1 MEGFFTAFT
10 CLETKRE
17 KIGSFNVAH
26 PSLSFILDV
35 IIHENGMHLSRNS
48 TTTYLAL
55 RLIATLMRFPMGLCT
70 HHQRKSSEKFE
81 KIDYVICISN
91 RAWKKPH
98 GNRKHF
104 HYIFDIKEKDTQ
116 LSFLLYW
123 LFAFTFPNYFWV
135 QKYWTID
142 KEIRKSWKSILCKKK
157 ISFEIFQFQFLF
169 CKIYNCANMPS
180 DL

>member
-26 PSLSFILDV
+26 PSHSFILDV

-91 RAWKKPH
+91 RA
-98 GNRKHF
+98 
-104 HYIFDIKEKDTQ
+104 
-116 LSFLLYW
+116 
-123 LFAFTFPNYFWV
+123 
-135 QKYWTID
+135 
-142 KEIRKSWKSILCKKK
+142 
-157 ISFEIFQFQFLF
+157 
-169 CKIYNCANMPS
+169 
-180 DL
+180 

>member
-26 PSLSFILDV
+26 PSLSFILNV

-48 TTTYLAL
+48 TSTYLAL

-91 RAWKKPH
+91 RAWKKPN
-98 GNRKHF
+98 GNGKHF

-116 LSFLLYW
+116 PSFLLI
-123 LFAFTFPNYFWV
+123 LIVCFHFFQLLLSTKVLLKQNFFP
-135 QKYWTID
+135 
-142 KEIRKSWKSILCKKK
+142 
-157 ISFEIFQFQFLF
+157 ISSKFGNLSLLEKWFQFQMCNFLSKQTCSLT
-169 CKIYNCANMPS
+169 CKTR
-180 DL
+180 

>member
-1 MEGFFTAFT
+1 MDKLAKKLLSCCTQVGGYISEKGPINLIRKPSFQCPLIIFFDKKWKASS
-10 CLETKRE
+10 LLSLAWKRRGK

-48 TTTYLAL
+48 TTTYLAPL

-91 RAWKKPH
+91 RA
-98 GNRKHF
+98 
-104 HYIFDIKEKDTQ
+104 
-116 LSFLLYW
+116 
-123 LFAFTFPNYFWV
+123 
-135 QKYWTID
+135 
-142 KEIRKSWKSILCKKK
+142 
-157 ISFEIFQFQFLF
+157 
-169 CKIYNCANMPS
+169 
-180 DL
+180 